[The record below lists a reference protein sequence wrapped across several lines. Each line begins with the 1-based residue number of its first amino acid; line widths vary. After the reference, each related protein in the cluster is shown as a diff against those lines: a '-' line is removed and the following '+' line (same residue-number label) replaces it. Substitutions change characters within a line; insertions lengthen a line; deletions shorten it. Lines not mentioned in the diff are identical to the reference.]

1 MDVTHIIDIAFG
13 IAVLFVGYTINR
25 LFHNIDELWRKHDE
39 VTQRLTRMAIEIP
52 KEYVTKNDLN
62 RAIEIIHERFD
73 KLEVKIDA
81 LKDDQSTRQSN

>member
-1 MDVTHIIDIAFG
+1 MDVNSIIDIAFG

-39 VTQRLTRMAIEIP
+39 ITHRLTKIAIEIP

-62 RAIEIIHERFD
+62 RALETIHERFD
-73 KLEVKIDA
+73 KLEVKMDG
-81 LKDDQSTRQSN
+81 LKNDQCT

>member
-1 MDVTHIIDIAFG
+1 MDVNSIIDIAFG

-39 VTQRLTRMAIEIP
+39 VTQRLTKMAIEIP

-81 LKDDQSTRQSN
+81 LKGD

>member
-1 MDVTHIIDIAFG
+1 MDVNSIIDIAFG

-39 VTQRLTRMAIEIP
+39 VTQRLTKMAIEIP

-62 RAIEIIHERFD
+62 RAIEIIHERCD
-73 KLEVKIDA
+73 KLEFKIDS
-81 LKDDQSTRQSN
+81 LKGD

>member
-1 MDVTHIIDIAFG
+1 MDVNSIIDIAFG

-39 VTQRLTRMAIEIP
+39 LTQRLTKMAIEIP

-73 KLEVKIDA
+73 KLEVKIDS
-81 LKDDQSTRQSN
+81 LKGD

>member
-1 MDVTHIIDIAFG
+1 MDVNSIIDIAFG
-13 IAVLFVGYTINR
+13 IAVLFVGYKINR

-39 VTQRLTRMAIEIP
+39 VTQRLTKMAIEIP

-73 KLEVKIDA
+73 KLEFKIDS
-81 LKDDQSTRQSN
+81 LKGD

>member
-1 MDVTHIIDIAFG
+1 MDVNSIIDIAFG

-39 VTQRLTRMAIEIP
+39 VTQRLTKMAIEIP

-73 KLEVKIDA
+73 KLEFKIDS
-81 LKDDQSTRQSN
+81 LKGD